1 LKGFAR
7 RGFQYPNPAGKPT
20 GTVMNAKNG
29 IKIVKR
35 EERSGKS
42 AGEAKS
48 GGAQNNASQPSPTQ
62 RAARQVATWVK
73 EFQQRRVE
81 KGLQSFDSLFQRA

>member
-1 LKGFAR
+1 
-7 RGFQYPNPAGKPT
+7 
-20 GTVMNAKNG
+20 MNAKNG

-42 AGEAKS
+42 AEAVVKT
-48 GGAQNNASQPSPTQ
+48 GGAPSGTTQPGTTQ
-62 RAARQVATWVK
+62 RAARQVAAWVK

-81 KGLQSFDSLFQRA
+81 KGFQSFDSLFQRA